1 MELPLRNLGF
11 HRCLNKETFIMKV
24 ICAQCEKW
32 KQFIEVYG
40 LGQVRL
46 FLHTYSKSFSTRLP
60 PQNYCFYSFRN
71 VYIHTQ
77 MHTPFFFIITILIAR
92 FCNSRKHN
100 YHQSLQNCSSK
111 LKSWQLSFPLL
122 VLVPGGLF
130 NSGNLR
136 RVMASEV
143 RRLLDPIRTVILE
156 FSRACIIQ
164 PHSTMITSLGIPGG
178 SGGTASV
185 HNVGDLGSTPGLE
198 RSPRERNGNPL
209 QYSCLENSMDGGTW

>member
-1 MELPLRNLGF
+1 MELPLSNLGF
-11 HRCLNKETFIMKV
+11 HRFLNKETCITKV

-32 KQFIEVYG
+32 KQFTEVYG

-46 FLHTYSKSFSTRLP
+46 FLHMYSKSFSTRLP

-71 VYIHTQ
+71 VYIHIQ
-77 MHTPFFFIITILIAR
+77 MHTPFFFIITILIAH
-92 FCNSRKHN
+92 FCSSRKHN
-100 YHQSLQNCSSK
+100 YYQSLQNSSSK
-111 LKSWQLSFPLL
+111 LKFWQLSFPLL
-122 VLVPGGLF
+122 VLLPGGLF

-143 RRLLDPIRTVILE
+143 RRLLDPMRTVTLE
-156 FSRACIIQ
+156 FFMACIIQ

-185 HNVGDLGSTPGLE
+185 HNVGDLGSTPGSE
-198 RSPRERNGNPL
+198 RFPRERNGTPL
-209 QYSCLENSMDGGTW
+209 QYSCLENSMDRKIW